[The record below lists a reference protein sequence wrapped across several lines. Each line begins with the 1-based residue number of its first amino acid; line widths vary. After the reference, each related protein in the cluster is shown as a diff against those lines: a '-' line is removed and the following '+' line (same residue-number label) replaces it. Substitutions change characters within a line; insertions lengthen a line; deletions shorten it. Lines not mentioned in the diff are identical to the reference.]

1 MGEEITVQHEVIWD
15 KTLEFLRNTVSSVD
29 YNTVYKP
36 LKVVQI
42 DGAFLVLECKD
53 SLHLSLCER
62 YKKSLEEAL
71 KNASPSRLNIRFIL
85 PEKRRVKNPKVKKED
100 SGNNLNPMLCFDNF
114 VVGAGNS
121 FAYNVC
127 CSVAKLPETNN
138 PSKNMFNPLFL
149 YGGSGLGK
157 THLLQAIGNEILDMH
172 PEKKVVYT
180 QCETFLNEFISS
192 LSSKSFEPFRKKYR
206 NCDFLLIDDIQFLEN
221 KEGTQEEFFHT
232 FNALYERG
240 RQIVLTC
247 DKPPTQLNSLEKRL
261 ITRFSSGVLVDIQ
274 APDYETRVA
283 ILRNIARYNHVEF
296 PDDVLDYIASNISSN
311 VRELEGAF
319 KKVLA
324 YTQLQGEVNL
334 GMTKQVL
341 QDIIHPN
348 GVKKVTAEIII
359 NVVCAFYNITI
370 DDILSPRRDKNI
382 AYPRM
387 IAMYFF
393 RNILDMT
400 LGKISEYF
408 GKKDH
413 TTARSACKK
422 IDTIIREKEVPY
434 AEEIEELKKRIS
446 M

>member
-1 MGEEITVQHEVIWD
+1 MEHEVIWD
-15 KTLEFLRNTVSSVD
+15 KTLEFIKNSVSSVD

-36 LKVVQI
+36 LRPVEI
-42 DGAFLVLECKD
+42 DGAYLVLECKD
-53 SLHLSLCER
+53 SMHLSFSEHER
-62 YKKSLEEAL
+62 DTVESAL
-71 KNASPSRLNIRFIL
+71 KNASPSRLMVRFVL
-85 PEKRRVKNPKVKKED
+85 PQAKKQTVFKAAKEEMS
-100 SGNNLNPMLCFDNF
+100 SGNLNPSLNFDNF
-114 VVGAGNS
+114 VVGTGNN

-127 CSVAKLPETNN
+127 CSVAKLPESDNK
-138 PSKNMFNPLFL
+138 SKNMFNPLFL

-157 THLLQAIGNEILDMH
+157 THLIQAIGNEIIDMH
-172 PEKKVVYT
+172 PEKRVVYT

-192 LSSKSFEPFRKKYR
+192 LSGKSFEPFRKKYR

-240 RQIVLTC
+240 SQIVLTC

-283 ILRNIARYNHVEF
+283 ILKNMANSNYVEF

-324 YTQLQGEVNL
+324 YTQLQGEVTL
-334 GMTKQVL
+334 SMTQQVL
-341 QDIIHPN
+341 HDMIHPQAT
-348 GVKKVTAEIII
+348 KKVNAETIIAVI
-359 NVVCAFYNITI
+359 CAYYNITV
-370 DDILSPRRDKNI
+370 DDIMSPRRDKNI

-387 IAMYFF
+387 MAMYFF
-393 RNILDMT
+393 RTILDMT

-422 IDTIIREKEVPY
+422 IDIIVKEKEVPFCD
-434 AEEIEELKKRIS
+434 EIEELRKRIS
-446 M
+446 L

>member
-1 MGEEITVQHEVIWD
+1 MEYEVIWD
-15 KTLEFLRNTVSSVD
+15 KTLEFIKNTVSSVD

-36 LKVVQI
+36 IKVQEI
-42 DGAFLVLECKD
+42 EGAFLILECKD
-53 SLHLSLCER
+53 SMHLSLCVR
-62 YKKSLEEAL
+62 YKKLVEDAL
-71 KNASPSRLNIRFIL
+71 KNASPSRLNVSFVL
-85 PEKRRVKNPKVKKED
+85 PEKRKNTKTKMED
-100 SGNNLNPMLCFDNF
+100 VSTNNLNQAFCFDNF
-114 VVGAGNS
+114 VVGAGNN

-127 CSVAKLPETNN
+127 YSVAKLPESNN
-138 PSKNMFNPLFL
+138 PAKNMFNPLFL

-192 LSSKSFEPFRKKYR
+192 LSSKSFEPFRNKYR

-240 RQIVLTC
+240 SQIVLTC

-274 APDYETRVA
+274 APDYETRFA
-283 ILRNIARYNHVEF
+283 ILRNMAQYNHVEF

-341 QDIIHPN
+341 QDMIHPN
-348 GVKKVTAEIII
+348 GTKKVTAETIIS
-359 NVVCAFYNITI
+359 VVSAFYNISV

-387 IAMYFF
+387 ISMYFF

-400 LGKISEYF
+400 LGKISEFF

-422 IDTIIREKEVPY
+422 IDTIIREKESPY
-434 AEEIEELKKRIS
+434 FEEIEELKKRIAL
-446 M
+446 

>member
-1 MGEEITVQHEVIWD
+1 MIAVEFEVIWD
-15 KTLEFLRNTVSSVD
+15 KTLEFIKNSVSSVD
-29 YNTVYKP
+29 YNTIYKP
-36 LKVVQI
+36 LRPLEV
-42 DGAFLVLECKD
+42 DGAFLELECKD
-53 SLHLSLCER
+53 SMHLSFCEHQT
-62 YKKSLEEAL
+62 KTVEEAL
-71 KNASPSRLNIRFIL
+71 KNASPARLKVRFVL
-85 PEKRRVKNPKVKKED
+85 PKTRVRKNVAPAKEEE
-100 SGNNLNPMLCFDNF
+100 SGNNLNPSLNFDSF
-114 VVGAGNS
+114 VVGTGNN
-121 FAYNVC
+121 FAYSVC
-127 CSVAKLPETNN
+127 FSVAKLPESSGK
-138 PSKNMFNPLFL
+138 SKNMFNPLFL

-157 THLLQAIGNEILDMH
+157 THLLQAIGNEILDVH
-172 PEKKVVYT
+172 PEKRVVYT

-192 LSSKSFEPFRKKYR
+192 LSAKSFEPFRKKYR

-240 RQIVLTC
+240 SQIVLTC
-247 DKPPTQLNSLEKRL
+247 DKPPTQLNALEKRL

-283 ILRNIARYNHVEF
+283 ILRNMASTNHVEF
-296 PDDVLDYIASNISSN
+296 PDEVLAYIAENISSN

-324 YTQLQGEVNL
+324 YSQLQGEVTL
-334 GMTKQVL
+334 AMAQQVL
-341 QDIIHPN
+341 HDMINPQETKN
-348 GVKKVTAEIII
+348 VTPETII
-359 NVVCAFYNITI
+359 NVICAYYNISH
-370 DDILSPRRDKNI
+370 DDIMSPRRDKNI

-422 IDTIIREKEVPY
+422 IDIIVREKELPFCD
-434 AEEIEELKKRIS
+434 EIEELKKRIS
-446 M
+446 L